1 MFHREIVIVPN
12 HLQLLRSHG
21 LRTALILAACA
32 ALHCGAEPPSPGSR
46 EASRSDGTAVQAGAS
61 ASSGAA
67 GGSSSANPAEP
78 TIMRRDSAPVS
89 VDSSCSDPTVLFV
102 VDGSGSMIESF
113 GGPTRWQALRTAL
126 LDPTTGFIS
135 RFQDKASFGLMIY
148 DGSIDTG
155 MSRTGAASGMCPTAT
170 SAMTDSM
177 CPRLVSVP
185 PSFSNL
191 DAITMNYPANELGG
205 STPTDKALAAAV
217 EQMIA
222 LTAGK
227 DVEQNPG
234 FIILATDGEPNDIC
248 RGGRGGDGSLQR
260 QCVVSAVD
268 RAAAAKIRTF
278 VISLAG
284 NDMKLQQHL
293 AEVAK
298 HGDPGDPM
306 AHPYSP
312 MNPDELVMAL
322 KAVLT
327 PALGCELQ

>member
-1 MFHREIVIVPN
+1 MQPTI
-12 HLQLLRSHG
+12 
-21 LRTALILAACA
+21 T
-32 ALHCGAEPPSPGSR
+32 
-46 EASRSDGTAVQAGAS
+46 RSDST
-61 ASSGAA
+61 
-67 GGSSSANPAEP
+67 
-78 TIMRRDSAPVS
+78 PVS
-89 VDSSCSDPTVLFV
+89 VDSSCSNPTVLFV
-102 VDGSGSMIESF
+102 IDGSGSMSEGF

-126 LDPTTGFIS
+126 LDPMTGFIS
-135 RFQDKASFGLMIY
+135 RFQDKASFGMLIY
-148 DGSIDTG
+148 DGSIET
-155 MSRTGAASGMCPTAT
+155 STSQSGASAGAMCPTAM
-170 SAMTDSM
+170 SAMADAM

-185 PSFSNL
+185 PMFSNL
-191 DAITMNYPANELGG
+191 AEINAKYPAKELGG

-217 EQMIA
+217 EQIAA

-227 DVEQNPG
+227 DPEQNPG
-234 FIILATDGEPNDIC
+234 FIILATDGEPNDLC
-248 RGGRGGDGSLQR
+248 TGGRGGDGSLQR
-260 QCVVSAVD
+260 QCVISAVD
-268 RAAAAKIRTF
+268 RAAAAKVRTF

-298 HGDPGDPM
+298 HGDPSDPM

>member
-1 MFHREIVIVPN
+1 MPN
-12 HLQLLRSHG
+12 SLTQSRSLSLHA
-21 LRTALILAACA
+21 ALILGACA
-32 ALHCGAEPPSPGSR
+32 ALHCGGQPSAPGSR
-46 EASRSDGTAVQAGAS
+46 EATRSDGSSVVAGAS

-67 GGSSSANPAEP
+67 GGSSSANPTQP
-78 TIMRRDSAPVS
+78 TITRSDSTPVS
-89 VDSSCSDPTVLFV
+89 VDSSCANPTVLFV
-102 VDGSGSMIESF
+102 VDGSGSMSEGF
-113 GGPTRWQALRTAL
+113 GGPTRWEALRTAL
-126 LDPTTGFIS
+126 LDPMNGFIS
-135 RFQDKASFGLMIY
+135 RFQDKASFGMMIY
-148 DGSIDTG
+148 DGAIEPG
-155 MSRTGAASGMCPTAT
+155 MSQSGAASAMCPTAM
-170 SAMTDSM
+170 SAMSDTM

-185 PSFSNL
+185 PMFSNL
-191 DAITMNYPANELGG
+191 NAISTMYPAKELGG

-217 EQMIA
+217 EQVIA

-234 FIILATDGEPNDIC
+234 FIILATDGEPNDLC

-260 QCVVSAVD
+260 QCVISAVD

-284 NDMKLQQHL
+284 SDMKLQQHL
-293 AEVAK
+293 EEVAK
-298 HGDPGDPM
+298 HGDPSNPM

-327 PALGCELQ
+327 PALGCELM